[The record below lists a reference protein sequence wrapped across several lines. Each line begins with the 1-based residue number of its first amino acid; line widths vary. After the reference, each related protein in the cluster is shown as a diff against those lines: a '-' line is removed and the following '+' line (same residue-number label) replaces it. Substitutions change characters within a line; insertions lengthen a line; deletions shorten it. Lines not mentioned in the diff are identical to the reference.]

1 MSLRVVMRGDGCE
14 GQLCAGGSMPTAG
27 SRGTR
32 LDASRKPWIWTGSGT
47 ARRGAE
53 GARAGAATHLD
64 GRLDSEAAS
73 ERGTGHS
80 GHDRCVRSEC
90 AVDGDEAVA
99 EECDWVPLWHRASL
113 GRAR

>member
-1 MSLRVVMRGDGCE
+1 
-14 GQLCAGGSMPTAG
+14 MPNAE

-32 LDASRKPWIWTGSGT
+32 LDARRKPWIGMREWNSPTG
-47 ARRGAE
+47 RR